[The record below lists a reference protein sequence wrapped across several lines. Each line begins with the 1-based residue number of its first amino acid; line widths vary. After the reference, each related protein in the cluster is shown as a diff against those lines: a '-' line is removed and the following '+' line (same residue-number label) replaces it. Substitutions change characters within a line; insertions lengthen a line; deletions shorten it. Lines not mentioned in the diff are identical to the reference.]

1 MIVPKDARALLHYRR
16 CARPRHLRVL
26 RRERAGDADRSDD
39 CAVEDDGEAAL
50 ERRDVLDGKQAQP
63 GAAGG
68 MTSSSA
74 LFGRLN
80 RSAVLALPSETPI
93 EAS

>member
-26 RRERAGDADRSDD
+26 QRERAGDADRADD

-68 MTSSSA
+68 DDVVE
-74 LFGRLN
+74 RLA
-80 RSAVLALPSETPI
+80 RTLELQRRVGLALGD
-93 EAS
+93 AD

>member
-1 MIVPKDARALLHYRR
+1 MIVPKDARALLHYPR

-50 ERRDVLDGKQAQP
+50 GVMSLTASRRSPAP
-63 GAAGG
+63 PAAI
-68 MTSSSA
+68 TSSSA
-74 LFGRLN
+74 LLGRLN